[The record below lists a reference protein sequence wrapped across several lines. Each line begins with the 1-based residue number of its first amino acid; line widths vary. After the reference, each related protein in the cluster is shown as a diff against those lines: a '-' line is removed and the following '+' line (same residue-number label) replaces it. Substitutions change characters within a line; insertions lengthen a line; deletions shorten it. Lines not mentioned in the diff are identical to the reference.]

1 MDAAVLAIAVVIG
14 GLLVSLIVSMVFVM
28 MLFTAVPKDIYDVTI
43 SQTDKK
49 ANEKIGARDQNTK
62 TQRRKRL

>member
-1 MDAAVLAIAVVIG
+1 
-14 GLLVSLIVSMVFVM
+14 

-49 ANEKIGARDQNTK
+49 ANEKIGARNQNTK
-62 TQRRKRL
+62 TKGRKRL

>member
-14 GLLVSLIVSMVFVM
+14 GLLVSLIISMVFVM

-49 ANEKIGARDQNTK
+49 ANEKIGARNQNTK
-62 TQRRKRL
+62 TKGRKRL